1 MKKSFRSIAVCVT
14 AFLAFSVLSACG
26 SGNSNSSNGGTAANS
41 GSGSTQVLKVA
52 FNQPE
57 NHPQFKAM
65 KEFGEKL
72 KERTN
77 GKYAVEVYPNELL
90 GAQRETIELVQSGTI
105 AMSIVA
111 GSLMENFNPDFV
123 VFNLPY
129 VFDSKD
135 HQMSVLN
142 NPEVVGDLYKSTEDK
157 GMTVLGA
164 FHSGIRNVY
173 NKTKP
178 IETPQD
184 LAGLKIRIIE
194 SDTNIKMMGLMGGT
208 GTPMGQGEVYTAIQS
223 GVLDGGENNEL
234 IYANLKH
241 VEIAPYYSYT
251 QHLMIPDY
259 LIINTKLLNGMSE
272 EEQAIFKEEFAK
284 AIDKEVELWDADVA
298 TAKQTAEAAGAK
310 FNQPDIKIFQDAV
323 KPLLEEKLTTD
334 NTKALYEKVRK
345 AAQ

>member
-1 MKKSFRSIAVCVT
+1 MKKSLRSFAVCVT
-14 AFLAFSVLSACG
+14 AFLTLTVLSACG
-26 SGNSNSSNGGTAANS
+26 GSNGTASNSNSGD
-41 GSGSTQVLKVA
+41 TQLLKVA

-72 KERTN
+72 KERTG
-77 GKYAVEVYPNELL
+77 GKYSVEVYPNELL

-142 NPEVVGDLYKSTEDK
+142 NPEIVGDLYKSTEDK

-184 LAGLKIRIIE
+184 LAGMKIRIIE
-194 SDTNIKMMGLMGGT
+194 SDTNIKMMGYMGGT

-223 GVLDGGENNEL
+223 GVLEGGENNEL
-234 IYANLKH
+234 IFTNLKH

-251 QHLMIPDY
+251 KHLMIPDY
-259 LIINTKLLNGMSE
+259 LIINTNLLNGMTE
-272 EEQAIFKEEFAK
+272 EHRNIFKEEFAK
-284 AIDKEVELWDADVA
+284 AITKEVELWDADVEA
-298 TAKQTAEAAGAK
+298 AKKSAEAAGAK
-310 FNQPDIKIFQDAV
+310 FNEPDIKVFQEAV

-334 NTKALYEKVRK
+334 NTKALYEKVRQ

>member
-1 MKKSFRSIAVCVT
+1 
-14 AFLAFSVLSACG
+14 
-26 SGNSNSSNGGTAANS
+26 
-41 GSGSTQVLKVA
+41 
-52 FNQPE
+52 
-57 NHPQFKAM
+57 
-65 KEFGEKL
+65 
-72 KERTN
+72 
-77 GKYAVEVYPNELL
+77 
-90 GAQRETIELVQSGTI
+90 
-105 AMSIVA
+105 
-111 GSLMENFNPDFV
+111 
-123 VFNLPY
+123 
-129 VFDSKD
+129 
-135 HQMSVLN
+135 MSVLN

-259 LIINTKLLNGMSE
+259 LIINTKLLNGMTE

-284 AIDKEVELWDADVA
+284 AIDKEVELWEADVA